1 MAFGRAARRRTRTE
15 RAAGT
20 GGTGDAQDPAGRH
33 DEGAPGTGDS
43 APGTVRRGG
52 RDAEPHP
59 DTADGSAD
67 GSAPPHSPAG
77 TAADT
82 GSGAAPGTAE
92 SDARV
97 TAETSQ
103 QRSLGASTVW
113 VPTRSPAHPGD
124 RHPLTDDERRSVRMV
139 QGFGTVGSL
148 MLAFGS
154 LGAGAAPVLNPVN
167 TLPVLRLFAR
177 IPTVSL
183 AVAFIGMLMLIIGW
197 LLLGRF
203 ARPSRKR
210 MVCRG
215 ELHRTLLLWIAPL
228 VVIPPVFTRDP
239 YVYLGQ
245 SEVLTRGMDP
255 YQFGPEVLGNDD
267 PLVVGVANIWR
278 DTPAPYGPLFLRVGS
293 WITGFTGEHVSGG
306 ILLFRLLTLVGLGV
320 IVWVLPRLADR
331 FGVPPSTALWLGVAN
346 PLVLFHIVGGAH
358 NDAIGIGLML
368 LGLEVGLRRLPYR
381 VRGDSPPPLVKGEL
395 RYIVLGATI
404 ITVAA
409 AVKVHAIVALG
420 FFGVMIARRWYGG
433 IKDLLKAAA
442 LMLAVS
448 AVVMTAVTYGVGL
461 DYGWVN
467 GLSTPTK
474 LWNWIAPTSE
484 IGQLG
489 GVLGIA
495 LGLGNHTGG
504 IISVLAV
511 ISYLVAGAITVK
523 FLWDS
528 LHWRYRP
535 MIGLGVSLGAVM
547 LLHVAMQPWW
557 LLWAIIPLA
566 ASAGTSRF
574 RVVATGM
581 TVVLSLLVP
590 PNGSPFDGRLYTLPQ
605 AYFAGGLVVLGA
617 LALLWWRAPSVLFAR
632 TDPADLLHPVP
643 SRTSLRHRRSRQ
655 HGPGNGAAGA
665 DADADAGKP
674 TTGRAERTAAPP
686 AEASGAA
693 PRPDDPASTPS

>member
-1 MAFGRAARRRTRTE
+1 MTFGRGRRRRQ
-15 RAAGT
+15 
-20 GGTGDAQDPAGRH
+20 GDHDGPARPR
-33 DEGAPGTGDS
+33 ETGDS
-43 APGTVRRGG
+43 
-52 RDAEPHP
+52 
-59 DTADGSAD
+59 GSPR
-67 GSAPPHSPAG
+67 SSL
-77 TAADT
+77 AA
-82 GSGAAPGTAE
+82 A
-92 SDARV
+92 
-97 TAETSQ
+97 
-103 QRSLGASTVW
+103 TVW

-124 RHPLTDDERRSVRMV
+124 REPLTADERRSVRLV
-139 QGFGTVGSL
+139 QTFGTFGSL

-183 AVAFIGMLMLIIGW
+183 ALAFIGMIMLIAGW

-210 MVCRG
+210 IVGRQ

-255 YQFGPEVLGNDD
+255 YEVGPEALGNGD

-278 DTPAPYGPLFLRVGS
+278 DTPAPYGPLFLRIGS
-293 WITGFTGEHVSGG
+293 WITGITGEHVSGG

-320 IVWVLPRLADR
+320 VVWVLPRLADR

-358 NDAIGIGLML
+358 NDALGIGLML

-381 VRGDSPPPLVKGEL
+381 VRGDSPPPRATGE
-395 RYIVLGATI
+395 IAFVVAGAAI

-409 AVKVHAIVALG
+409 TIKLHAIVALG

-433 IKDLLKAAA
+433 ITDLLKAAA
-442 LMLAVS
+442 GMLVIC

-474 LWNWIAPTSE
+474 LWNWIAPTAE

-489 GVLGIA
+489 GVLGVA
-495 LGLGNHTGG
+495 LGLGNHTAG
-504 IISVLAV
+504 IIAVLAV
-511 ISYLVAGAITVK
+511 LSYLAAGAITVK

-535 MIGLGVSLGAVM
+535 MIGLGVSVGAFM

-574 RVVATGM
+574 RVLATGM
-581 TVVLSLLVP
+581 TVVLAVLIP

-617 LALLWWRAPSVLFAR
+617 LALLWWRAPAVLFAR
-632 TDPADLLHPVP
+632 TDPDDLLRPP
-643 SRTSLRHRRSRQ
+643 GPARRGHRRG
-655 HGPGNGAAGA
+655 HAEGPDSADTGA
-665 DADADAGKP
+665 DTSRP
-674 TTGRAERTAAPP
+674 TESAP
-686 AEASGAA
+686 EASGAA
-693 PRPDDPASTPS
+693 TREDAPRSRP